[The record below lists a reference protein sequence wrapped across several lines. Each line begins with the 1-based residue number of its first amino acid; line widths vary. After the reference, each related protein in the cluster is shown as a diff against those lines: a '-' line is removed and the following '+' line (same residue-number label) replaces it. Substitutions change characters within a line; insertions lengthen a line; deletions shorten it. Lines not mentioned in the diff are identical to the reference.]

1 MNFGEDAEAAYRFV
15 RGFGFVDYL
24 LEGLD
29 DAART
34 QALAALRATL
44 VAHDTAQGVLYPSAA
59 WIIKAYQT

>member
-1 MNFGEDAEAAYRFV
+1 V